1 MRLTDLRRMTL
12 EELKKVE
19 RFNKLAFHSMM
30 LTSVVLFARA
40 FSEINALFLLFS
52 FGMVLV
58 SQSFY
63 TNAKLMRKLRENRQI
78 K

>member
-1 MRLTDLRRMTL
+1 MTL
-12 EELKKVE
+12 GELKKME

-52 FGMVLV
+52 FGLVLV
-58 SQSFY
+58 SQAFY
-63 TNAKLMRKLRENRQI
+63 TNAKLMRKMQRSKQI